1 MNSARPFLLSLCVFL
16 VSCEK
21 DGAFKDIIE
30 TSKRSLEAAQET
42 HDKLKGQ
49 IESIKKEKA
58 RIEREVEEENAQYA
72 RDVDADAAN
81 AEVFITRRMAICD
94 ERD

>member
-42 HDKLKGQ
+42 HEKLKGQ

-58 RIEREVEEENAQYA
+58 RIEREVEEENAHA
-72 RDVDADAAN
+72 LVEPILG
-81 AEVFITRRMAICD
+81 AERVAPPVRTHTRSM
-94 ERD
+94 